1 MDQENSRN
9 TIAFAVIAMLML
21 LAYNMFVLEPAQKRH
36 MQEIARQRTAA
47 AQIAAM
53 PQAPKIETRDEAL
66 KATPRVAID
75 TPALK
80 GSISLRGARI
90 DDLYLEQYP
99 VTTAKGSPKVE
110 LFRPEGAQ
118 QAYFAE
124 LGWSGVSNAGA
135 PTSASLWT
143 KTAGDVLSPGK
154 PITLTFDGGQGLV
167 FTRQISVD
175 DHFMFTVTDEVDN
188 HTAQPVTIA
197 PFGSVQHQGKPVL
210 NPNPL
215 IHEGGVAALGDK
227 HELRIQAFKNW
238 KEKGDTTVSDTGG
251 WTGLTDKYWLAAV
264 IPEQSEPVKGG
275 FRISTSNGVDVYEAI
290 YEGQTRN
297 IAPGGRLTETRR
309 LFAGAKRV
317 ELLKAYERDLGV
329 PNFADNAVDWGN
341 LWFITRPVFTLLAT
355 FHGVTGNWGVAILMM
370 TLVVRIA
377 LFPLANRS
385 FESASK
391 MKKLQPRLEEI
402 RKKHEKDPA
411 KAQQET
417 MLLYQQEKVNPIA
430 GCLPILFQIPILYAL
445 TKVLTVS
452 SELRQA
458 PFFGWIHDLS
468 APDPTTF
475 LNLFGL
481 IPWDPG
487 HTPLIGGLLGGVL
500 HIGVWPLLY
509 GFTQWLSTSMAP
521 PASSDPN
528 QKIIYQMMPVMFTFM
543 MAQTPSGLL
552 VYWAWSGALTV
563 LQQYVIMHRAGAEN
577 PIDSLIARI
586 VGKAGEAPK
595 KAA

>member
-9 TIAFAVIAMLML
+9 TITFAVIAMLML
-21 LAYNMFVLEPAQKRH
+21 LGYQMFVLEPAQKRH
-36 MQEIARQRTAA
+36 TQEIARQRTVAAQVAA
-47 AQIAAM
+47 A
-53 PQAPKIETRDEAL
+53 PKVVREPTRDEAL
-66 KATPRVAID
+66 KATPRVRID

-90 DDLYLEQYP
+90 DDLFLEQYP
-99 VTTAKGSPKVE
+99 VTPAKGSPKVE
-110 LFRPEGAQ
+110 LFRPEGVKL
-118 QAYFAE
+118 AYFAE
-124 LGWSGVSNAGA
+124 FGWSGAAGA
-135 PTSASLWT
+135 PTSTSLWT
-143 KTAGDVLSPGK
+143 QTAGDALSPGK

-175 DHFMFTVTDEVDN
+175 DQFMFTVTEQVEN
-188 HTAQPVTIA
+188 RSAAPVTLV
-197 PFGSVQHQGKPVL
+197 PYGSVQHQGKPVL

-215 IHEGGVAALGDK
+215 IHEGGVAALGEK
-227 HELRIQAFKNW
+227 HELRIQAFKDW
-238 KEKGDTTVSDTGG
+238 REKGDTTINDNGG
-251 WTGLTDKYWLAAV
+251 WAGLTDKYWLAAV

-275 FRISTSNGVDVYEAI
+275 FRVSTSNGVDVYEAV
-290 YEGQTRN
+290 YQGQTRN
-297 IAPGGRLTETRR
+297 IAPGGSLKETRR

-341 LWFITRPVFTLLAT
+341 LWFITRPVFSLLST

-391 MKKLQPRLEEI
+391 MKKLQPKMEEI
-402 RKKHEKDPA
+402 KKKYEKDPA

-417 MLLYQQEKVNPIA
+417 MLLYQQEKVNPLA

-445 TKVLTVS
+445 TKVLTVA

-458 PFFGWIHDLS
+458 PFFGWINDLS

-481 IPWDPG
+481 IPWTPST
-487 HTPLIGGLLGGVL
+487 TPLIGGILGGFL

-528 QKIIYQMMPVMFTFM
+528 QKIIYQMMPIMFTFM

-552 VYWAWSGALTV
+552 IYWAWSGALTV

-577 PIDSLIARI
+577 PIDDLIAKI
-586 VGKAGEAPK
+586 TGKSGTELK

>member
-36 MQEIARQRTAA
+36 AQEIAHQRLAA
-47 AQIAAM
+47 AQIAAL
-53 PQAPKIETRDEAL
+53 PEAPKIETREEAL

-90 DDLYLEQYP
+90 DDLFLQQYP
-99 VTTAKGSPKVE
+99 VSTAKGAPKVE

-124 LGWSGVSNAGA
+124 FGWSGAASTLNS
-135 PTSASLWT
+135 TSLWT

-154 PITLTFDGGQGLV
+154 PITLTYDSGQGLV
-167 FTRQISVD
+167 FTRHISVD
-175 DHFMFTVTDEVDN
+175 DHFMFTIAEEVEN
-188 HTAQPVTIA
+188 RSSAPVALA
-197 PFGSVQHQGKPVL
+197 PYGSVQHQGKPVL

-238 KEKGDTTVSDTGG
+238 KEKGDTTISDAGG

-264 IPEQSEPVKGG
+264 IPEQSEQVKGG
-275 FRISTSNGVDVYEAI
+275 FRISTSNGVDVYEAV
-290 YEGQTRN
+290 YQGQSRT

-329 PNFADNAVDWGN
+329 PSFADNAVDWGN
-341 LWFITRPVFTLLAT
+341 LWFITRPVFTLLST
-355 FHGVTGNWGVAILMM
+355 FHGLTGNWGVAILMM
-370 TLVVRIA
+370 TLVVRVA

-391 MKKLQPRLEEI
+391 MKKLQPKLEEI
-402 RKKHEKDPA
+402 KKRHEKDPA

-481 IPWDPG
+481 IPWNPST
-487 HTPLIGGLLGGVL
+487 TPLIGGVLGGVL

-528 QKIIYQMMPVMFTFM
+528 QKIVYQMMPIMFTFM

-552 VYWAWSGALTV
+552 VYWAWSGSLTV
-563 LQQYVIMHRAGAEN
+563 LQQYVIMHQAGAEN
-577 PIDSLIARI
+577 PIDNLIARFR
-586 VGKAGEAPK
+586 GKTGTALK

>member
-36 MQEIARQRTAA
+36 IQEIARQRTAA
-47 AQIAAM
+47 AQVAAM
-53 PQAPKIETRDEAL
+53 PEAPKVATRDEAL
-66 KATPRVAID
+66 KTTPRVAID

-90 DDLYLEQYP
+90 DDLFLQQYP
-99 VTTAKGSPKVE
+99 VSTAKGAPKVE

-124 LGWSGVSNAGA
+124 FGWSGPASA
-135 PTSASLWT
+135 PNSASLWT

-154 PITLTFDGGQGLV
+154 PVTLTFDGGQGLV
-167 FTRQISVD
+167 FTRTISVD
-175 DHFMFTVTDEVDN
+175 DHFMFTVAETVEN
-188 HTAQPVTIA
+188 HSAAPVAIV

-238 KEKGDTTVSDTGG
+238 KEKGDTTISDTGG

-317 ELLKAYERDLGV
+317 ELLKGYEHDLGL

-341 LWFITRPVFTLLAT
+341 LWFITRPVFSLLST
-355 FHGVTGNWGVAILMM
+355 FHGVTGNWGLAILMM
-370 TLVVRIA
+370 TLVVRLA

-391 MKKLQPRLEEI
+391 MKKLQPRMEEI
-402 RKKHEKDPA
+402 KKKYEKDPA

-417 MLLYQQEKVNPIA
+417 MLLYQQEKVNPLA

-487 HTPLIGGLLGGVL
+487 HTPLIGGFLGGFL

-521 PASSDPN
+521 PASSDPS
-528 QKIIYQMMPVMFTFM
+528 QKIVYQMMPIMFTFM

-563 LQQYVIMHRAGAEN
+563 LQQYVIMHRAGTEN
-577 PIDSLIARI
+577 PIDNLIAR
-586 VGKAGEAPK
+586 VSGKTGTALK

>member
-1 MDQENSRN
+1 MDNENSRN

-47 AQIAAM
+47 AQVAAM
-53 PQAPKIETRDEAL
+53 PEAPKVATRDEAL
-66 KATPRVAID
+66 KTTPRVAID

-90 DDLYLEQYP
+90 DDLFLQQYP
-99 VTTAKGSPKVE
+99 VSTAKGAPKVE

-124 LGWSGVSNAGA
+124 FGWSGAAGA
-135 PTSASLWT
+135 PNSTSLWT

-154 PITLTFDGGQGLV
+154 PVTLTFDGGQGLV
-167 FTRQISVD
+167 FTRTISVD
-175 DHFMFTVTDEVDN
+175 DHFMFTVVETVEN
-188 HTAQPVTIA
+188 HSAAPVAIV

-238 KEKGDTTVSDTGG
+238 KEKGDTTISDTGG

-317 ELLKAYERDLGV
+317 ELLKGYERDLGV

-341 LWFITRPVFTLLAT
+341 LWFITRPVFSLLST
-355 FHGVTGNWGVAILMM
+355 FHGVTGNWGLAILMM
-370 TLVVRIA
+370 TLVVRLA

-391 MKKLQPRLEEI
+391 MKKLQPRMEEI
-402 RKKHEKDPA
+402 KKKYEKDPA

-417 MLLYQQEKVNPIA
+417 MLLYQQEKVNPLA

-481 IPWDPG
+481 IPWNPST
-487 HTPLIGGLLGGVL
+487 TPLIGGVLGGFL

-521 PASSDPN
+521 PASSDPS
-528 QKIIYQMMPVMFTFM
+528 QKIVYQMMPIMFTFM

-563 LQQYVIMHRAGAEN
+563 LQQYVIMHRAGTEN
-577 PIDSLIARI
+577 PIDNLIAR
-586 VGKAGEAPK
+586 VSGKTGTALK